1 MSASAAA
8 AMVAYESSQ
17 WHDLFAVGAES
28 AATLVGLLFV
38 AVSFNVR
45 QILDAPFLPALAA
58 RALGVLLGL
67 LLMSVLVL
75 TPGQSRQALGA
86 ELTALG
92 VVLTATVMISAV
104 RAHFPVTKWEW
115 TIPIILL
122 ALASSV
128 PMIVAGVTVLAG
140 AGGGLYWALG
150 ELILGFSIAIYNA
163 WILLIEILR

>member
-1 MSASAAA
+1 
-8 AMVAYESSQ
+8 
-17 WHDLFAVGAES
+17 
-28 AATLVGLLFV
+28 
-38 AVSFNVR
+38 
-45 QILDAPFLPALAA
+45 
-58 RALGVLLGL
+58 
-67 LLMSVLVL
+67 MSVLVL

-92 VVLTATVMISAV
+92 VVLATAVMISAV
-104 RAHFPVTKWEW
+104 RAHFPVTKWRW

-128 PMIVAGVTVLAG
+128 PMIIAGVTVLAG

-150 ELILGFSIAIYNA
+150 ELILGFSIAIYNG

>member
-1 MSASAAA
+1 
-8 AMVAYESSQ
+8 MVPYDASQ
-17 WHDLFAVGAES
+17 WHDLFAAGAES

-38 AVSFNVR
+38 AVSLNTK
-45 QILDAPFLPALAA
+45 QILDVPSLPPLAA
-58 RALGVLLGL
+58 RTLGVLLGI

-75 TPGQSRQALGA
+75 TPGQSRNTLGA

-92 VVLTATVMISAV
+92 AVLLTAVTISAL
-104 RAHFPVTKWEW
+104 RAHLPVTKWRW
-115 TIPIILL
+115 TIPTILL

-128 PMIVAGVTVLAG
+128 PMVIAGVSVLAS